1 MRRNLKNKNPRFG
14 DKSSR
19 SPSKRDSVST
29 SREDAVPFIVLGLSV
44 GALAL
49 SVYAVTGGPVD
60 DYLASRQPYVAHAEN
75 QTEQPATTAAD
86 SNDINEILG
95 KGSYDITVKID
106 DDGERSY
113 VLTPIQS
120 DETDED
126 VTTTVEDTDDAV
138 EDEPSSTDDAETTNA
153 TTDGVADSTE
163 SNDSN
168 DESDL
173 SSEAQQKLEEHKSMR
188 LRMKPDRDG
197 SDIYYYVV
205 ESGDTLAEIS
215 AYFNVPL
222 GQLMED
228 NYIENSNMIYVG
240 EVIFMPTDFTK

>member
-1 MRRNLKNKNPRFG
+1 MRNKFKNPRFG

-19 SPSKRDSVST
+19 SPSKRDTIST

-60 DYLASRQPYVAHAEN
+60 DYLASRQPYVAHADAEN

-106 DDGERSY
+106 EDGERSY

-120 DETDED
+120 DETDGD
-126 VTTTVEDTDDAV
+126 VVTTDKDAV
-138 EDEPSSTDDAETTNA
+138 EDEPSSPDDAETTND
-153 TTDGVADSTE
+153 TTDGAADSAE
-163 SNDSN
+163 SSG
-168 DESDL
+168 ESEL
-173 SSEAQQKLEEHKSMR
+173 SPEAQQKLEEHKSMR

-205 ESGDTLAEIS
+205 EPGDTLAEIS

-228 NYIENSNMIYVG
+228 NHIENGDMIYVG
-240 EVIFMPTDFTK
+240 EVIFMPTGFTK

>member
-1 MRRNLKNKNPRFG
+1 MRKNVKNPRFG

-19 SPSKRDSVST
+19 SPSQRDTIST
-29 SREDAVPFIVLGLSV
+29 SREDAVPYIVLGLSV

-75 QTEQPATTAAD
+75 QIEQPATTAAD
-86 SNDINEILG
+86 SSDINEILG

-106 DDGERSY
+106 DNGERSY

-120 DETDED
+120 DETDGD
-126 VTTTVEDTDDAV
+126 VVTTDKDVV
-138 EDEPSSTDDAETTNA
+138 EDEPSSSDDAETTNA
-153 TTDGVADSTE
+153 TTDGAADSTE
-163 SNDSN
+163 SS

-205 ESGDTLAEIS
+205 EPGDTLAEIS
-215 AYFNVPL
+215 AYFNIPL

-228 NYIENSNMIYVG
+228 NHIENSDMIYVG
-240 EVIFMPTDFTK
+240 EVIFMPTGFTK

>member
-1 MRRNLKNKNPRFG
+1 MRKKLKNPRFG

-19 SPSKRDSVST
+19 SPSKRDTIST

-75 QTEQPATTAAD
+75 QIEQPATTAAD
-86 SNDINEILG
+86 SSDINEILG

-106 DDGERSY
+106 EDGERSY

-126 VTTTVEDTDDAV
+126 VTTTVEDTV

-153 TTDGVADSTE
+153 TTDGEADSTE
-163 SNDSN
+163 SSDSN
-168 DESDL
+168 DDSDL
-173 SSEAQQKLEEHKSMR
+173 SSEAQEKLEEHKSMR

-205 ESGDTLAEIS
+205 EPGDTLAEIS
-215 AYFNVPL
+215 AYFNIPL

-228 NYIENSNMIYVG
+228 NHIENSDMIYVG
-240 EVIFMPTDFTK
+240 EVIFMPTGFTK